1 MNTDN
6 YEMTNNAI
14 IITRKF
20 IYMMYIIYIFIYAIN
35 YKSVNAYFN
44 KKVEKVENLVKTLVN
59 VDEAETLEETVL
71 SEEETLEET
80 VLSEAETLE
89 ETVLSEEDTLEDE
102 VLTLIHPVEDVNT
115 WYDVE
120 DGKAKYKGE
129 WKNGLPNGKGIKI
142 IHEKESI
149 IDGNFV
155 DGFAEGYGRQVFAKS
170 WEKMVPYYEG
180 EFKRNHYHGKGEY
193 HYGTGRYYKGM
204 WKNSKQHG
212 QGAEYVHHIDRTWVG
227 EYYNDKKVNGDWYH
241 GEL

>member
-1 MNTDN
+1 MLKVKLSINLKMNTEN

-20 IYMMYIIYIFIYAIN
+20 IYIMYIIYIIYIFIYAIN
-35 YKSVNAYFN
+35 YKSVNAHFN
-44 KKVEKVENLVKTLVN
+44 KKVEKVEKLVKTLVN
-59 VDEAETLEETVL
+59 VDETETLEETVL
-71 SEEETLEET
+71 SKTE
-80 VLSEAETLE
+80 
-89 ETVLSEEDTLEDE
+89 TLEDE
-102 VLTLIHPVEDVNT
+102 VLTLIRPVEDIHT

-142 IHEKESI
+142 IHEQESI

-155 DGFAEGYGRQVFAKS
+155 DGFVEGYGRQIFAKS

-180 EFKRNHYHGKGEY
+180 EFKRNQYHGKGEY

-212 QGAEYVHHIDRTWVG
+212 QGTEYVHHIDRTWVG
-227 EYYNDKKVNGDWYH
+227 EYYNDEKVKGDWYH

>member
-1 MNTDN
+1 MNADN

-14 IITRKF
+14 IITRKTIINF
-20 IYMMYIIYIFIYAIN
+20 VCMMYTIYIFIYAIN

-44 KKVEKVENLVKTLVN
+44 KKVENVEKLVKTLVN
-59 VDEAETLEETVL
+59 VDEAE
-71 SEEETLEET
+71 
-80 VLSEAETLE
+80 
-89 ETVLSEEDTLEDE
+89 TLEDE

-170 WEKMVPYYEG
+170 CEKMVPYYEG

-227 EYYNDKKVNGDWYH
+227 EYYNDKKVKGDWYH

>member
-1 MNTDN
+1 MNTEN

-14 IITRKF
+14 IITRKTIINF
-20 IYMMYIIYIFIYAIN
+20 VCMIYTIYIFIYAIN

-44 KKVEKVENLVKTLVN
+44 KKVENVEKLVKTLVN

-71 SEEETLEET
+71 SETEN
-80 VLSEAETLE
+80 
-89 ETVLSEEDTLEDE
+89 LEDE
-102 VLTLIHPVEDVNT
+102 VLTLIRPVEDIHT

-142 IHEKESI
+142 IHEQESI

-155 DGFAEGYGRQVFAKS
+155 DGFAEGYGRQIFAKS

-180 EFKRNHYHGKGEY
+180 EFKRNQYHGKGEY

-212 QGAEYVHHIDRTWVG
+212 QGTEYVHHIDRTWVG
-227 EYYNDKKVNGDWYH
+227 EYYNDEKVKGDWYH

>member
-1 MNTDN
+1 MLKVKLSINLKMNTEN
-6 YEMTNNAI
+6 YESTNNAI
-14 IITRKF
+14 IITRKTIINF
-20 IYMMYIIYIFIYAIN
+20 VCMMYTIYIFIYAIN

-44 KKVEKVENLVKTLVN
+44 KKVENVEKLVKTLVN
-59 VDEAETLEETVL
+59 VDETETLEETVL
-71 SEEETLEET
+71 SKTE
-80 VLSEAETLE
+80 
-89 ETVLSEEDTLEDE
+89 TLEDE
-102 VLTLIHPVEDVNT
+102 VLTLIRPVENIDT
-115 WYDVE
+115 WYDIE

-142 IHEKESI
+142 IHEQESI

-155 DGFAEGYGRQVFAKS
+155 DGFAEGYGRQIFAKS

-180 EFKRNHYHGKGEY
+180 EFKRNQYHGKGEY

-212 QGAEYVHHIDRTWVG
+212 QGTEYVHHIDRTWVG
-227 EYYNDKKVNGDWYH
+227 EYYNDEKVKGDWYH